1 MSKDV
6 EGQASNEPVN
16 SQADVGAMTPA
27 ELYTRRAKPAQAD
40 PPKEE
45 PSAPQEQT
53 AVEGHAEQQPDAQ
66 PETPKDDKK
75 AKPKPEKREKPAEK
89 ADAPPEFRRIK
100 LHNGAEVDVPAQYA
114 EQVEDAVQT
123 ARQFIPLQRK
133 HQEMLEAL
141 AAQQSRPPQTEQTPV
156 APEDAKKAFSEAM
169 APTVKRL
176 VDGGFLSA
184 DTVEIN
190 PDVANVIALLVQ
202 RQAHAE
208 AFQQQAMGFY
218 NTAVVPLFQGAAEA
232 RQRAAAE
239 GALAALDT
247 RIAGLSSR
255 PHEAFKSLGEPDTR
269 EGFIRY
275 LAQYVNPTAQQIEDE
290 EFLAK
295 QFVAYQGDAILATVA
310 ELSAQR
316 QRQAGVDARGRGGEP
331 SGARVAKP
339 AQAEGRFPDITSYF
353 RELRGGG

>member
-232 RQRAAAE
+232 RQRGEKDEADQIKLAPAGDQRPGQRKDQHAGIIQNRNQRRQRHDAARDGLK
-239 GALAALDT
+239 GAMPARASSSARSFSGWPAWPLIHSQRTLWRACAA
-247 RIAGLSSR
+247 SSR
-255 PHEAFKSLGEPDTR
+255 CHNSAFFTGLR
-269 EGFIRY
+269 
-275 LAQYVNPTAQQIEDE
+275 
-290 EFLAK
+290 
-295 QFVAYQGDAILATVA
+295 
-310 ELSAQR
+310 SAVR
-316 QRQAGVDARGRGGEP
+316 QP
-331 SGARVAKP
+331 L
-339 AQAEGRFPDITSYF
+339 RFQPWIHWVTPF
-353 RELRGGG
+353 FT